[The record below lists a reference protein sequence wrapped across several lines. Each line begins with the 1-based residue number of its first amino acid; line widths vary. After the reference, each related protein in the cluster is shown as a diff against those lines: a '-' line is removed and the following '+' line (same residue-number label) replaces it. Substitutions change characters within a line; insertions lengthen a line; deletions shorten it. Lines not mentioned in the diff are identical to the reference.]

1 MLEVDI
7 RVAFSLPV
15 SGPLFVQN
23 CIHYFALYLLR
34 FGLQANVQIGPTDF
48 PLSICTHAC
57 LCLYVHTFPNKSPF
71 KAQPCYFTVCTFYGS
86 WKITTANVLGR
97 KHTALPQNLVLN
109 LLSSHLQN
117 LNLLTFPVMYS
128 FLI

>member
-48 PLSICTHAC
+48 PEYMHTCMSVFICAH
-57 LCLYVHTFPNKSPF
+57 FPE
-71 KAQPCYFTVCTFYGS
+71 
-86 WKITTANVLGR
+86 
-97 KHTALPQNLVLN
+97 
-109 LLSSHLQN
+109 
-117 LNLLTFPVMYS
+117 
-128 FLI
+128 